1 VLDDIAELDRR
12 RLNDYGDPEIETRIT
27 QYELAYR
34 MQTSVPELL
43 DISQEPQNVLEMY
56 GPDVQRKGSYA
67 RNCLLARRLL
77 ERGVRFVQLMHSGWD
92 QHGNLDTQ
100 LAVQCKD
107 TDQGSA
113 ALVKDL
119 KQRGLLDDTL
129 VIWAAEF
136 GRTPFVQGDITK
148 PNGHGR
154 DHLGSCYSMWIAGGG
169 FKGGMTYGESDDY
182 CYNPAQDPVHIHDMQ
197 ATILQALGIDHTRLT
212 YRYQGR
218 DFRLT
223 DVHGNVIKPLL
234 KSMG

>member
-154 DHLGSCYSMWIAGGG
+154 DHLGSCYSMWSAGGG